1 MKAFFLIAACC
12 VFSDGGYLGRVQAD
26 DQQQA
31 PPPNQSANQ
40 MKMDRDT
47 TAPKAGVVGVKSN
60 PVGAPPTGHAGLDP
74 SNGSSAG
81 LGVQI
86 PLGGS
91 DNGATSPK
99 DSDKGE
105 NGKDE

>member
-1 MKAFFLIAACC
+1 
-12 VFSDGGYLGRVQAD
+12 
-26 DQQQA
+26 
-31 PPPNQSANQ
+31 

-47 TAPKAGVVGVKSN
+47 AAPKAAVVGVKSN
-60 PVGAPPTGHAGLDP
+60 PVGPPPNGHAGLDP

-91 DNGATSPK
+91 DNGAAKGSQ
-99 DSDKGE
+99 DSDKDE